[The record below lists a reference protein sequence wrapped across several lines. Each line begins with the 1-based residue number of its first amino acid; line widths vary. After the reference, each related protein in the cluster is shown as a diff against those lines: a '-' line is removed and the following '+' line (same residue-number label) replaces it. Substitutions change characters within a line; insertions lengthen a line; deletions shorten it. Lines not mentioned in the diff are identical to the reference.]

1 MESKFTQPF
10 LAYIALTTLSTLS
23 VVHAGQTESLAS
35 TDAAQ
40 VAAEDQTTAGQPPPK
55 PAERLNVTG
64 SPTLSELSRLQ
75 GEVLLAELRVKLQKA
90 QSQLGVTV
98 ATSRTAVSATH
109 PVIRFI
115 GGPGTNLYA
124 KLAFPGGTQIDARAG
139 QQIPGCYTVEKITID
154 EVRLVDCSGARVV
167 LATSSAPSA
176 PPAPQATL
184 DTPSTPARP
193 IAGGPPQMTGVR

>member
-1 MESKFTQPF
+1 MESKFTRLI
-10 LAYIALTTLSTLS
+10 LAYITTATLGSLS
-23 VVHAGQTESLAS
+23 VANAQQVEAPAGAGAL
-35 TDAAQ
+35 Q
-40 VAAEDQTTAGQPPPK
+40 VPTVQQTTDGGSGTK
-55 PAERLNVTG
+55 PAERLNVSD

-75 GEVLLAELRVKLQKA
+75 GEVMLAELRVKLQKA

-98 ATSRTAVSATH
+98 ATTRTAVSSTY

-115 GGPGTNLYA
+115 GGPGANLYA

-154 EVRLVDCSGARVV
+154 EVRLIDCSGASVV

-176 PPAPQATL
+176 PSAPQATA
-184 DTPSTPARP
+184 DVPSAPARP
-193 IAGGPPQMTGVR
+193 IAGAPPQIAGAR